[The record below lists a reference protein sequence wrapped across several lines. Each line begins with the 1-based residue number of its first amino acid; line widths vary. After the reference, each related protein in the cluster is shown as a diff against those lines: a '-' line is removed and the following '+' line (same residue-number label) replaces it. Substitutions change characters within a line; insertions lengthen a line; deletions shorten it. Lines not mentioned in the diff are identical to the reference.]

1 MWIAAFNS
9 IKAFVGLSMNFSS
22 NLANPS
28 NHISIEK
35 QTLFK
40 CQQTKNSN
48 VWTTMHGIK
57 QKIKIMNVR
66 AASS

>member
-22 NLANPS
+22 NLENPS
-28 NHISIEK
+28 NHISSEK
-35 QTLFK
+35 QALFK

-48 VWTTMHGIK
+48 VWTTIHESSK
-57 QKIKIMNVR
+57 KSKSWTL